1 MHCAILSKYTEESG
15 RLVEYLVDNMP
26 HCLEIKSDDEYTP
39 LGIAFYTHKFEFA
52 KTLISAGANQTV
64 RAFEGKNLMHLTIVP
79 SLWPKFMRLDD
90 MLSLID
96 PLLIPSMFV
105 ERCASQPGSLTP
117 LALWMTKCQSW
128 DGDSRAQLLKT
139 ILDLAE
145 PTGQRH
151 LELLDGSGNTV
162 LHNAVNALDG
172 VALKIFLERRPDLL
186 HRENAVGATPAE
198 LAENKWIAKMTD
210 GPPELPSRWND
221 DNWRYY
227 GRRKDL
233 SSLRVVHKAPNEFV
247 EKQSKRT
254 NWVERDIYNLCK
266 PKVQEEKS
274 TKRKLVNLF
283 DANEVA
289 KRLAVGDRSS
299 AHGRRYRRRY
309 DNGDEGEDERDEVAQ
324 WL

>member
-1 MHCAILSKYTEESG
+1 M
-15 RLVEYLVDNMP
+15 VEYLVDSMP

-39 LGIAFYTHKFEFA
+39 LAIAFHTHKFEFA

-64 RAFEGKNLMHLTIVP
+64 RACEGKNLMHLTIAP

-96 PLLIPSMFV
+96 PLLLPSMFV
-105 ERCASQPGSLTP
+105 ERCTSHPGSLTP

-128 DGDSRAQLLKT
+128 DGDSRARILKT

-145 PTGQRH
+145 STAQRH

-162 LHNAVNALDG
+162 LHNAVNGLDG
-172 VALKIFLERRPDLL
+172 VALKTFLERRPDLL

-198 LAENKWIAKMTD
+198 LAENKWIAKMTN
-210 GPPELPSRWND
+210 GPPEGPSRWND

-227 GRRKDL
+227 NPSKDL
-233 SSLRVVHKAPNEFV
+233 SSVRVVHKAPNHFV
-247 EKQSKRT
+247 EKQPHRA
-254 NWVERDIYNLCK
+254 NWVERDIYNLCN
-266 PKVQEEKS
+266 PKVEEEKR
-274 TKRKLVNLF
+274 TKRKLVSLF

-289 KRLAVGDRSS
+289 KRLALGG
-299 AHGRRYRRRY
+299 AHGRRCRRRY
-309 DNGDEGEDERDEVAQ
+309 NNGDDGEDERDEVAQ

>member
-1 MHCAILSKYTEESG
+1 M
-15 RLVEYLVDNMP
+15 VEYLVDNMP

-39 LGIAFYTHKFEFA
+39 LAIAFYTHKFEFA

-64 RAFEGKNLMHLTIVP
+64 RAFEGKNLMHLTIAP

-105 ERCASQPGSLTP
+105 ERCASQPGSITP
-117 LALWMTKCQSW
+117 LALWMTKFEMW
-128 DGDSRAQLLKT
+128 DGDSRAQFLKT

-210 GPPELPSRWND
+210 GPPEGPSRWND
-221 DNWRYY
+221 DNWRHY
-227 GRRKDL
+227 GRSTDL
-233 SSLRVVHKAPNEFV
+233 SSLRVIHKAPNDFV

-254 NWVERDIYNLCK
+254 NWVERDIYNLCQ

-274 TKRKLVNLF
+274 PKRKLVSLF

-309 DNGDEGEDERDEVAQ
+309 NNGDDGEDERDEVAQ